1 MKHLSRVA
9 LLAATLTAG
18 LPALAQVA
26 MAQEK
31 PTYDT
36 GSIPADH
43 IMVPT
48 KALTGNVVLISD
60 AKGWS
65 AEDETRAKALVDKGV
80 AVIGI
85 DLPVYLKGLKPEEG
99 DECIYTISDIESL
112 AHQIQRAANSDSYR
126 PPILA
131 GIGEGGA
138 MALAMIAQSP
148 DATIGDAIAV
158 DPLDSIPLTTQLC
171 TPADKT
177 LKDGRMTYGL
187 TEGDLPAPVTV
198 IFTPQAPKPGRDHVA
213 ALVKDHSDIAT
224 RDTTDPASDALDQ
237 AIADQ
242 VAAANASEG
251 DNPLGLPLALL
262 PAKPAYDTMAVFY
275 SGDGG
280 WRDIDK
286 EVGSELQDAGI
297 PVVGVDALRYF
308 WSKRTPEE
316 TAEDLAR
323 IIDTYRRQW
332 KVKHVLLI
340 GYSFG
345 ADIIPAT
352 YNLLSQQNKDRV
364 SQITLLALSRAVD
377 YEISVQGWLGVDS
390 SDSEGDSL
398 KDIAKINPKLIQCIY
413 GTEEDDDPCVKL
425 KSTGVEAIGIEGGH
439 HFDEDYEALAAQVVA
454 SLKRRLGQ
462 P

>member
-1 MKHLSRVA
+1 MMRFSRMVA
-9 LLAATLTAG
+9 VAAALCSVA
-18 LPALAQVA
+18 PAFAQDKQA
-26 MAQEK
+26 F
-31 PTYDT
+31 DT
-36 GSIPADH
+36 GSIPSDH
-43 IMVPT
+43 ILVPDGDL
-48 KALTGNVVLISD
+48 KGNVVLISD
-60 AKGWS
+60 AKGWG
-65 AEDETRAKALVDKGV
+65 ATEETRAKALLDEGI
-80 AVIGI
+80 AVIGL
-85 DLPVYLKGLKPEEG
+85 DLPTYLKGLKPEEG
-99 DECIYTISDIESL
+99 DDCIYTISDIESL

-171 TPADKT
+171 TPAEKET
-177 LKDGRMTYGL
+177 RDGRMIYGL
-187 TEGDLPAPVTV
+187 TDGPLPAPVTV
-198 IFTPQAPKPGRDHVA
+198 IFTPQANKAGRDHVA
-213 ALVKDHSDIAT
+213 DLVKDHSDIAT
-224 RDTTDPASDALDQ
+224 RDTTDAPDAALEQALSDQ
-237 AIADQ
+237 I
-242 VAAANASEG
+242 AAASASES
-251 DNPLGLPLALL
+251 DDPLGLPLTLL
-262 PAKPAYDTMAVFY
+262 PTTAKYDTMAIFY

-286 EVGSELQDAGI
+286 QIGAELQDQGI

-332 KVKHVLLI
+332 KVKHVLLA

-345 ADIIPAT
+345 ADVIPAA

-364 SQITLLALSRAVD
+364 TQITLLALSRNVD

-390 SDSEGDSL
+390 STSSGDSL
-398 KDIAKINPKLIQCIY
+398 KDIAKIDPKRVQCIY

-425 KSTGVEAIGIEGGH
+425 KASGVEAIPIEGGH
-439 HFDEDYEALAAQVVA
+439 HFDEDYEALANKIVT
-454 SLKRRLGQ
+454 SLKTRLGR
-462 P
+462 